1 MRKSHISNAAYIEF
15 TAPSDASQAAR
26 PQFVQSSFFDVDYV
40 PQTTV
45 RPSRPV
51 RTPAPGKPT
60 ATKLDTP
67 YTPNYKKKKRPK
79 RSDRIRLSEIIQV
92 FDDIDLE
99 PVLSAL
105 KPPYRTGRRGYSL
118 KTMLIA
124 HYSRYLLD
132 VQYVADWVEMLQD
145 NPSMAATCGIKGRVP
160 SESTFSR
167 FNAVLS
173 KIPDVI
179 MDLMHRLV
187 NEIKVK
193 IDVLHASDPDTYPEF
208 GKEVAIDAT
217 AIRAYSNPNRRHG
230 KHRSISDK
238 DAKWGMRHKA
248 DSPDGQMVYFFGYK
262 GHAIVDANYNIP
274 LTLDVSPGNRHDIRF
289 LKPLYEQAERAFPWY
304 KPDAFMGDKGYD
316 SQAMHRYLRGKG
328 SKGIVP
334 PRKTLAHDGM
344 YDGIFDAN
352 GNPTCMG
359 MQAMEYVG
367 TNPANGHLTWRCR
380 AGGCHLKEGG
390 TKAIKHCDDVIEL
403 DPNDNPRVMGDV
415 PRDSKA
421 WKRLYRKRW
430 SIERV
435 FNSLKYSRL
444 LESHRY
450 RGIAKVKSHA
460 ITSAVTLLAT
470 TLAHL
475 RRGQVDLMAWMRA
488 RPS

>member
-1 MRKSHISNAAYIEF
+1 MRKSNISTAAYLQY
-15 TAPSDASQAAR
+15 TAPDTASQAAR

-40 PQTTV
+40 PQTVV
-45 RPSRPV
+45 RTSRPA

-60 ATKLDTP
+60 ATKFDTP
-67 YTPNYKKKKRPK
+67 YTPNYKQKKRPK
-79 RSDRIRLSEIIQV
+79 RENSIRLSEIIRV

-99 PVLSAL
+99 PVFSAL

-118 KTMLIA
+118 RTMLIA

-167 FNAVLS
+167 FNLLLS
-173 KIPDVI
+173 KIPGVT
-179 MDLMHRLV
+179 MDLMHQLV
-187 NEIKVK
+187 NEIKAR

-230 KHRSISDK
+230 KHRKISDT
-238 DAKWGMRHKA
+238 DAKWGVRHKA
-248 DSPDGQMVYFFGYK
+248 DSPDGEMVYFFGYK
-262 GHAIVDANYNIP
+262 GHVIGDANYNLPI
-274 LTLDVSPGNRHDIRF
+274 TLDVSSGNRHDIRF

-304 KPDAFMGDKGYD
+304 RPNAFMGDKGYD
-316 SQAMHRYLRGKG
+316 SVAMHRYLRSKG

-334 PRKTLAHDGM
+334 LRKSNAYDGM
-344 YDGIFDAN
+344 FDGIFDAN
-352 GNPTCMG
+352 GNPTCIG
-359 MQAMEYVG
+359 TQAMEYVG
-367 TNPANGHLTWRCR
+367 TNPANGNLIWRCR
-380 AGGCHLKEGG
+380 AEGCHLKEGG
-390 TKAIKHCDDVIEL
+390 TKAITHCDDVVEL
-403 DPNDNPRVMGDV
+403 DPADNPRVMGDI
-415 PRDSKA
+415 PRDSKK
-421 WKRLYRKRW
+421 WKKLYRKRW
-430 SIERV
+430 SIERI

-450 RGIAKVKSHA
+450 RGIAKVKGHA
-460 ITSAVTLLAT
+460 ITSAITLLAT
-470 TLAHL
+470 ALAHL
-475 RRGQVDLMAWMRA
+475 QRGQVDLMAWMRA